1 MFRINKQT
9 TKIAIV
15 LAFVTL
21 TGCAANE
28 DSSSGG
34 SGLPEL
40 KVSVSGLQQGKNVVL
55 KSGQSTAANVFTE
68 NEALGITTDG
78 TYSFGSF
85 SSGTSYNI
93 TVRQQP
99 VSQTCTVTEGEG
111 TLSASTTVVVTCSS
125 ESYTVSG
132 TVVGL
137 YSGQS
142 VTPVSYTH
150 LTLPTT
156 PYV

>member
-1 MFRINKQT
+1 MFRKNKQT

-15 LAFVTL
+15 LALFVTL
-21 TGCAANE
+21 TGCAATE

-40 KVSVSGLQQGKNVVL
+40 KVSVSGLQQGNNVVL
-55 KSGQSTAANVFTE
+55 ISGQSTAANVYTE

-85 SSGTSYNI
+85 SSGTSYDI

-111 TLSASTTVVVTCSS
+111 TLSATTTVVVTCSS

-137 YSGQS
+137 
-142 VTPVSYTH
+142 
-150 LTLPTT
+150 
-156 PYV
+156 